1 MLKRHLWL
9 PVVFLFFAISQPAAA
24 EHRFLVRTSLSV
36 PDLQLT
42 CLLHACSVVR
52 SLDGTLNQLYLVT
65 TSDLIDP
72 NMFLGLL
79 RSLPG
84 IVDAE
89 LDQLLTIGAG
99 LATLTTP
106 PPELLQTT
114 SVSYY
119 GVLVWQGYAVQP
131 AAQIIRLSA
140 AQNAFGVTGAGIIA
154 YIDTG
159 VDPNHPVLYPV
170 LMPGYDFTRN
180 HPGGSEMNDLP
191 AGSPDSET
199 PCASCTLV
207 RVNQHSVAI
216 MDQHSIAIVDQ
227 HSIAIVDQHSIA
239 IVDQHRI
246 AMVDQ
251 HSIAMVDQHSIAM
264 VDGPQY
270 AAFGH
275 GTMVAGVLH
284 LVAPTAA
291 ILPLKAFHADG
302 TGYLSDIVRGVYYAV
317 ANGASVINM
326 SFDFTSPSQEMQT
339 AISYANRNNVICGA
353 SVGNDGQFEITYPAS
368 MTTVMG
374 VASTSDLDR
383 RSTFSNYG
391 PEVWVAAPGENIV
404 TTYPFG
410 SYAAASGTSFSAPF
424 VSAGADLLR
433 SLSPSLSPASASQAI
448 AHANQLTPDLGNGRL
463 NLYLALS
470 SVNP

>member
-1 MLKRHLWL
+1 
-9 PVVFLFFAISQPAAA
+9 
-24 EHRFLVRTSLSV
+24 
-36 PDLQLT
+36 
-42 CLLHACSVVR
+42 
-52 SLDGTLNQLYLVT
+52 
-65 TSDLIDP
+65 
-72 NMFLGLL
+72 
-79 RSLPG
+79 
-84 IVDAE
+84 
-89 LDQLLTIGAG
+89 
-99 LATLTTP
+99 
-106 PPELLQTT
+106 
-114 SVSYY
+114 
-119 GVLVWQGYAVQP
+119 
-131 AAQIIRLSA
+131 
-140 AQNAFGVTGAGIIA
+140 
-154 YIDTG
+154 
-159 VDPNHPVLYPV
+159 
-170 LMPGYDFTRN
+170 
-180 HPGGSEMNDLP
+180 
-191 AGSPDSET
+191 
-199 PCASCTLV
+199 
-207 RVNQHSVAI
+207 
-216 MDQHSIAIVDQ
+216 
-227 HSIAIVDQHSIA
+227 
-239 IVDQHRI
+239 
-246 AMVDQ
+246 
-251 HSIAMVDQHSIAM
+251 MVDQHSIAM

-302 TGYLSDIVRGVYYAV
+302 TGYLSDIVRSVYYAV

-374 VASTSDLDR
+374 VASTSDLDS

-424 VSAGADLLR
+424 VSGGADLLR
-433 SLSPSLSPASASQAI
+433 SLSPSLNPAGASQAI
-448 AHANQLTPDLGNGRL
+448 AHANLLTQDLGNGRL
-463 NLYLALS
+463 NLYMALS

>member
-1 MLKRHLWL
+1 MPKRHLWL
-9 PVVFLFFAISQPAAA
+9 SVVFLFFAISQPAAA
-24 EHRFLVRTSLSV
+24 EHRFLVRTSLRL

-79 RSLPG
+79 RLLPG

-89 LDQLLTIGAG
+89 LDRLLTIGAG
-99 LATLTTP
+99 PATLTTP

-119 GVLVWQGYAVQP
+119 GAWVWQGYAVQP

-140 AQNAFGVTGAGIIA
+140 AQNAFGVTGTGIIA
-154 YIDTG
+154 DIDTG

-170 LMPGYDFTRN
+170 LVPGYDFTRN
-180 HPGGSEMNDLP
+180 QPGGSEMNDLP

-199 PCASCTLV
+199 PCASCTPG
-207 RVNQHSVAI
+207 RVN
-216 MDQHSIAIVDQ
+216 
-227 HSIAIVDQHSIA
+227 
-239 IVDQHRI
+239 
-246 AMVDQ
+246 Q

-264 VDGPQY
+264 VDGLRY

-353 SVGNDGQFEITYPAS
+353 SVGNNGQFEITYPAS

-374 VASTSDLDR
+374 VASTSDLDT

-391 PEVWVAAPGENIV
+391 PAVWVAAPGENIV

-424 VSAGADLLR
+424 VSGGADLLR
-433 SLSPSLSPASASQAI
+433 SLSPSLRPADVSQAI
-448 AHANQLTPDLGNGRL
+448 AHANLLTPDLGNGRL

>member
-1 MLKRHLWL
+1 MPKRHLWL

-79 RSLPG
+79 RLLPG

-89 LDQLLTIGAG
+89 LDRLLAIGAG

-140 AQNAFGVTGAGIIA
+140 AQNAFGVTGTGIIA
-154 YIDTG
+154 DIDTG

-199 PCASCTLV
+199 PCASCTPG
-207 RVNQHSVAI
+207 RVN
-216 MDQHSIAIVDQ
+216 
-227 HSIAIVDQHSIA
+227 
-239 IVDQHRI
+239 
-246 AMVDQ
+246 Q

-284 LVAPTAA
+284 LVAPSAA

-353 SVGNDGQFEITYPAS
+353 SVGNDGQFKITYPAS

-374 VASTSDLDR
+374 VASTSDLDT

-391 PEVWVAAPGENIV
+391 PEVWVAAPGEYIV

-424 VSAGADLLR
+424 VSGGADLLR
-433 SLSPSLSPASASQAI
+433 SLSPSLSPAGASQAI
-448 AHANQLTPDLGNGRL
+448 AHANPLTPDLGNGRL

>member
-1 MLKRHLWL
+1 MLGGNHFSSRVGSVASAQRWRNSDPNITPKGEAAMPKRHLWL
-9 PVVFLFFAISQPAAA
+9 SVVFLFFAISQPAAA
-24 EHRFLVRTSLSV
+24 EHRFLVRTSLGL
-36 PDLQLT
+36 PDLQRT

-52 SLDGTLNQLYLVT
+52 SLDNTLNQLYLVT
-65 TSDLIDP
+65 TSDLLDP

-79 RSLPG
+79 RLLPG

-89 LDQLLTIGAG
+89 LDRLLTIGAG
-99 LATLTTP
+99 PATLTTA

-119 GVLVWQGYAVQP
+119 GALVWQGYAAQP

-140 AQNAFGVTGAGIIA
+140 AQNAFGVTGTGIIA
-154 YIDTG
+154 DIDTG

-170 LMPGYDFTRN
+170 LVPGYDFTRN

-199 PCASCTLV
+199 PCAGCIPV
-207 RVNQHSVAI
+207 RVN
-216 MDQHSIAIVDQ
+216 
-227 HSIAIVDQHSIA
+227 
-239 IVDQHRI
+239 
-246 AMVDQ
+246 Q

-339 AISYANRNNVICGA
+339 AISYAHRNNVICGA
-353 SVGNDGQFEITYPAS
+353 SVGNDGQSEITYPAS

-374 VASTSDLDR
+374 VASTSDLDT

-391 PEVWVAAPGENIV
+391 PEVWVAAPGEYIV

-424 VSAGADLLR
+424 VSGGADLLR
-433 SLSPSLSPASASQAI
+433 SLSPSLSPAAASQAI
-448 AHANQLTPDLGNGRL
+448 AHAHLLTPDLGNGRL

-470 SVNP
+470 SVRP

>member
-1 MLKRHLWL
+1 MLGGNNFSSRVGSVAGSQRRRDSDPNITPKGGAAMPKRHPWL
-9 PVVFLFFAISQPAAA
+9 SVVFLFFAISQPAAA
-24 EHRFLVRTSLSV
+24 EHRFLVRTSLRL

-42 CLLHACSVVR
+42 CLHHACSVVR

-72 NMFLGLL
+72 NMFIGLL
-79 RSLPG
+79 RLLPG

-89 LDQLLTIGAG
+89 LDRLLTIGAG
-99 LATLTTP
+99 PATLTTP

-119 GVLVWQGYAVQP
+119 GVMVWQGYAVQP

-140 AQNAFGVTGAGIIA
+140 AQNAFGVTGTGIIA
-154 YIDTG
+154 DIDTG

-170 LMPGYDFTRN
+170 LVPGYDFTRN

-199 PCASCTLV
+199 PCASCTPS
-207 RVNQHSVAI
+207 RVN
-216 MDQHSIAIVDQ
+216 
-227 HSIAIVDQHSIA
+227 
-239 IVDQHRI
+239 
-246 AMVDQ
+246 Q

-264 VDGPQY
+264 VDGKRY

-374 VASTSDLDR
+374 VASTSDLDTP
-383 RSTFSNYG
+383 STSSNYG
-391 PEVWVAAPGENIV
+391 PEVWVAAPGEYIV
-404 TTYPFG
+404 STYPFG
-410 SYAAASGTSFSAPF
+410 GYAAASGTSFSAPF
-424 VSAGADLLR
+424 VSGGADLLR
-433 SLSPSLSPASASQAI
+433 SLSPSLSPAAASEAI
-448 AHANQLTPDLGNGRL
+448 AHAHLLTPDPGNGRL

>member
-1 MLKRHLWL
+1 
-9 PVVFLFFAISQPAAA
+9 VFLFFAMSQPAVA
-24 EHRFLVRTSLSV
+24 EHRFLVRTSLRL

-79 RSLPG
+79 RLLPG

-89 LDQLLTIGAG
+89 LDRLLTIGAG

-140 AQNAFGVTGAGIIA
+140 AQNAFGVTGTGIIA
-154 YIDTG
+154 DIDTG

-170 LMPGYDFTRN
+170 LVPGYDFTRN

-199 PCASCTLV
+199 PCASCTPG
-207 RVNQHSVAI
+207 RVN
-216 MDQHSIAIVDQ
+216 
-227 HSIAIVDQHSIA
+227 
-239 IVDQHRI
+239 
-246 AMVDQ
+246 Q

-353 SVGNDGQFEITYPAS
+353 SVGNDGQYEITYPAS

-374 VASTSDLDR
+374 VASTSDLDT
-383 RSTFSNYG
+383 RSTFSNHG

-424 VSAGADLLR
+424 VSGGADLLR
-433 SLSPSLSPASASQAI
+433 SLSPSLSPAGASQAI
-448 AHANQLTPDLGNGRL
+448 AHANLLTPDLGNGRL
-463 NLYLALS
+463 NLYLALR